1 MQTQEKIE
9 RDNVWKE
16 IAKKIVEDNENYNDY
31 EKEMLKFILDMYH
44 EHNKSVIIRNNQQ
57 AQMLEN
63 LLKQN

>member
-1 MQTQEKIE
+1 MDTQEKIE
-9 RDNVWKE
+9 RDNTWKE

-57 AQMLEN
+57 A
-63 LLKQN
+63 